1 MFFKSG
7 GRRPPLLKNPKV
19 SYNVFMSF
27 TQELFKTT
35 SNEHK
40 QSAVKK
46 LIENSF
52 PSADFYLMVVL
63 SVAMASFGLIM
74 DSAAIIIGSMLIAPV
89 LYPILSSAM
98 GFIIFSDTLTFKSV
112 KTLIK
117 SMVIAVATAFIIG
130 IIFGD
135 PDMIRSAV
143 EIQSRTSI
151 GINHILVA
159 IVAGLA
165 SAFALVKPKMSE
177 TLPGIAISVAL
188 VPPLAVTGI
197 GLAVFDFGMAK
208 GSFALFAVNVI
219 GVLIASALVF
229 SLMNFYTVRKGAT
242 QAIVEEEQ
250 EAEVRKH
257 ALEAAEKLEEKELEN
272 MKNVSFDE
280 KTQGKI
286 EKTEDD
292 SEKE

>member
-1 MFFKSG
+1 
-7 GRRPPLLKNPKV
+7 
-19 SYNVFMSF
+19 MSF
-27 TQELFKTT
+27 TQALFKTT

-40 QSAVKK
+40 EAAVKK

-89 LYPILSSAM
+89 LYPILSTAM
-98 GFIIFSDTLTFKSV
+98 GFIIFNDTLTLKSA

-117 SMVIAVATAFIIG
+117 SMVVAIATAFVIG
-130 IIFGD
+130 LIFGD
-135 PDMIRSAV
+135 AEFVRNAA
-143 EIQSRTSI
+143 EIQTRTSI

-177 TLPGIAISVAL
+177 TLPGIAISVSL
-188 VPPLAVTGI
+188 VPPLAVTGV
-197 GLAVFDFGMAK
+197 GLAIFDLGIAK
-208 GSFALFAVNVI
+208 GSFSLFIVNVI

-242 QAIVEEEQ
+242 KAIVEEEA
-250 EAEVRKH
+250 EAEVREH
-257 ALEAAEKLEEKELEN
+257 ALAAAKEQEDKELEEV
-272 MKNVSFDE
+272 KNVSFNE
-280 KTQGKI
+280 KTQEKI
-286 EKTEDD
+286 PVEEMTEDQKKD
-292 SEKE
+292 LKA